1 MLYYVFYFHSTGS
14 SRPLTQNFS
23 FLKQQPYTTQLYSD
37 HARETSKAEMYI
49 IHLCTEILLNSG
61 HYFHIIKY
69 GMTRGIVLW
78 EILMITKIDS
88 NYFVN
93 NNREVKNR
101 VYGKRQK
108 RDSRLCFLEKTT
120 TWMRIVQNNSG
131 L

>member
-1 MLYYVFYFHSTGS
+1 
-14 SRPLTQNFS
+14 
-23 FLKQQPYTTQLYSD
+23 
-37 HARETSKAEMYI
+37 
-49 IHLCTEILLNSG
+49 
-61 HYFHIIKY
+61 
-69 GMTRGIVLW
+69 MTRGIVLW

-120 TWMRIVQNNSG
+120 TWMRLVQNNSG
-131 L
+131 RWCQRKTTQFRLQNENSEPQMWTKQGHLVISAVCRKRNSFKNLSNNSKTKQE